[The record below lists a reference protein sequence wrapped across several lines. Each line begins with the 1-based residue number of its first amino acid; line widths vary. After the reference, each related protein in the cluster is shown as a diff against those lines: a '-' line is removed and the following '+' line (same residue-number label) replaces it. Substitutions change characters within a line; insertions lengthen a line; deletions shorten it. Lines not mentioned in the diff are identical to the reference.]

1 MEGED
6 LIERVPEENPL
17 PQRAQ
22 WRKIFQPKYLLWLLV
37 PAFLWGSLRSV
48 RFQDIQS
55 SLQLLGAWQLT
66 VLLLVNAVIFLLFGA
81 RWWLIIRSFG
91 NQVSFFAVT
100 VYRLASFGLSYFT
113 PGPQLGGE
121 AMQVML
127 LTRKHA
133 IAAPQAIS
141 SVVLDKLIEL
151 LSNLTF
157 MVFGIAV
164 ILASHLVVGWL
175 QAWIWP
181 LLAVVL
187 AFPGIHLV
195 ALWRGRQPLTRLLGT
210 VRFRWP
216 ESELFEKVYT
226 TVQQAEI
233 QIGSFCREKA
243 GVLALAILLSFV
255 IWVALIG
262 EYILL
267 VRFLG
272 IQLSPV
278 QTVIALTL
286 SRIAF
291 LMPLP
296 GGLGALEASQV
307 WSMQIFGLDPA
318 LGITLSLVIRAR
330 DIISGGVGLVLGSWH
345 SRQ

>member
-1 MEGED
+1 MEGEN
-6 LIERVPEENPL
+6 LLELEPEENPL
-17 PQRAQ
+17 PQPAR
-22 WRKIFQPKYLLWLLV
+22 WRRIFRPAHLLWLLV
-37 PAFLWGSLRSV
+37 PVFLWGSLRSV
-48 RFQDIQS
+48 RFQDIQT
-55 SLQLLGAWQLT
+55 SLQRLVGWQLG
-66 VLLLVNAVIFLLFGA
+66 VLLLFNALIFLLFGA

-91 NQVSFFAVT
+91 KQVPLLAVT
-100 VYRLASFGLSYFT
+100 VYRLASFGFSYFT
-113 PGPQLGGE
+113 PGPQIGGE
-121 AMQVML
+121 AMQVVL

-133 IAAPQAIS
+133 MAAPQAIS

-151 LSNLTF
+151 LSNFTF

-175 QAWIWP
+175 QSWIWP
-181 LLAVVL
+181 LLAVIL
-187 AFPGIHLV
+187 AFPAFHLA
-195 ALWRGRQPLTRLLGT
+195 ALWWGRQPLTRLLRS
-210 VRFRWP
+210 VRFGWP
-216 ESELFEKVYT
+216 ENDFFEKVYT
-226 TVQQAEI
+226 TVQQAEM
-233 QIGSFCREKA
+233 QIGSFCRDKA
-243 GVLALAILLSFV
+243 GVLGLAILLSCV
-255 IWVALIG
+255 IWAALIG

-307 WSMQIFGLDPA
+307 WSMQVFGLDPA

-330 DIISGGVGLVLGSWH
+330 DIISGGVGLALGGWH